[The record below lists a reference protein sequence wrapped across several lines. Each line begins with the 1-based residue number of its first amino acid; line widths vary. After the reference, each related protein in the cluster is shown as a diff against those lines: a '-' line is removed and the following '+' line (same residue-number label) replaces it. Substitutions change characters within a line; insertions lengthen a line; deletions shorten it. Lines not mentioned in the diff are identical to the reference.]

1 MCTVY
6 NIVTSGHVIEK
17 PIVGNG
23 NRYKDTI
30 FVRCT
35 DNNNIITYYTC
46 IHKIMSFTGRIQLL

>member
-46 IHKIMSFTGRIQLL
+46 IHNT